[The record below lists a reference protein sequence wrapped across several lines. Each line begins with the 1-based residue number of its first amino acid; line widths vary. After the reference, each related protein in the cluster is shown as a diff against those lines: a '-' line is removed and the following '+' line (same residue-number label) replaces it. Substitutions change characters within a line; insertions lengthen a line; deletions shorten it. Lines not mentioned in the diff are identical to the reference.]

1 MSNYLTNSPE
11 LWLRFLVFCY
21 HLLYKIKPHVS
32 EFSLIKQILF
42 KKKEKE
48 KKRKK
53 GKNREDKVTRV
64 RERLKRVG
72 CELVGQEDLIF
83 IIKTQILRVPLDYLS
98 TYFHSTLQLTRTST
112 CSDSWVRSNLALTT
126 STLPIL
132 DLREFGSIRIQLS
145 FM

>member
-21 HLLYKIKPHVS
+21 HLLYNIKPHVS

-42 KKKEKE
+42 KKKKKERKGRIEK
-48 KKRKK
+48 
-53 GKNREDKVTRV
+53 TRV
-64 RERLKRVG
+64 REWLKRVG
-72 CELVGQEDLIF
+72 CESVGQEDLIF

>member
-1 MSNYLTNSPE
+1 MSNYLINSPE
-11 LWLRFLVFCY
+11 LWLRFLGFCY

-32 EFSLIKQILF
+32 KFSLIEQILL

-48 KKRKK
+48 KKERKGRIEK
-53 GKNREDKVTRV
+53 TRV

>member
-32 EFSLIKQILF
+32 KFSLIEQILL

-48 KKRKK
+48 KKERKGRIEK
-53 GKNREDKVTRV
+53 TRV
-64 RERLKRVG
+64 REWLKRVG